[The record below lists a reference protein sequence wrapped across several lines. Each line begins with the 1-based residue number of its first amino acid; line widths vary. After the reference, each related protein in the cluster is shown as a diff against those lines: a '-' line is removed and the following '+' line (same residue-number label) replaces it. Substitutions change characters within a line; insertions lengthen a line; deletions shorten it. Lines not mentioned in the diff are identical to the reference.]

1 MSTTITS
8 IRHGYAHSNVEQ
20 NRTDGW
26 AIVRWQLDGYSL
38 TQQWYE
44 QARITGEYLKSIR
57 YSPDIV
63 IISPA
68 IRTRMTADT
77 ICTILDIPYS
87 QRIIDPR
94 IQEIGQWVWEGRLKS
109 EVFTREMMAEISE
122 KKWHHKPEGWESPID
137 VQNRMQSAISSL
149 VGTYT
154 DQKILM
160 ISHGYSLKM
169 LTRWLSLGWWDP
181 DILESGYGMGNTGI
195 VELEYNYPAIGINIL
210 DDIHIP
216 ESLRSR

>member
-1 MSTTITS
+1 MPTTITC
-8 IRHGYAHSNVEQ
+8 IRHAHAFSNIEQ
-20 NRTDGW
+20 NRSDGW
-26 AIVRWQLDGYSL
+26 AIVRWRLDGYAL
-38 TQQWYE
+38 TQRWYE
-44 QARITGEYLKSIR
+44 QARLTGEYLKNIW
-57 YSPDIV
+57 YTPDIV

-87 QRIIDPR
+87 QRVIDPR

-109 EVFTREMMAEISE
+109 EVFTREMMTEISE
-122 KKWHHKPEGWESPID
+122 KKWHHKPEGWESSID
-137 VQNRMQSAISSL
+137 VQNRMQSAIFSL
-149 VGTYT
+149 VETYT

-181 DILESGYGMGNTGI
+181 DILESGYGMSNTGI
-195 VELEYNYPAIGINIL
+195 VELEYSYPTIGINIL
-210 DDIHIP
+210 DDMHIP
-216 ESLRSR
+216 ESLKSR